1 MNKTPIG
8 SCSLWSCCLMKFE
21 QSPHQQRPKQMVT
34 LPTCW
39 SIGIHTNVRLQV
51 PKESVAPSTNQLFSS
66 SSQQCPFGF
75 GHSPPE
81 MSDRLSGHEHVR
93 PIETVTAHLGR
104 LEAFVSK
111 SRQRCRILKKETRYA
126 IKLQSNSQFRPC
138 YNWIW
143 WRWIKQLRHAL
154 MHKRASVAI
163 SNKSFLSTNNYTNL
177 DWNYKWMGMLFVY
190 QDSES

>member
-75 GHSPPE
+75 WAFTSRNVGSAVWTRTCKAHWN
-81 MSDRLSGHEHVR
+81 RH
-93 PIETVTAHLGR
+93 AHLGR
-104 LEAFVSK
+104 LEAFVFK

-163 SNKSFLSTNNYTNL
+163 SKSSLSTNNYTNL